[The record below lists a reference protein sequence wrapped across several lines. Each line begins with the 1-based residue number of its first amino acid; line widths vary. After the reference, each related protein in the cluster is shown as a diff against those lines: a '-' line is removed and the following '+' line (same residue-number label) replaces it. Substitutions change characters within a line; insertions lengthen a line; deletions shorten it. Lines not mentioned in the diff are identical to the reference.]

1 MSWADRVRSSLKGRL
16 LFSLSVGLGS
26 LLVLGFFLLHDLV
39 RDELYQ
45 QLDARLTSHFES
57 LVDFVIAHPGGESA
71 AEFDPEFR
79 AKAHEDF
86 FQVWDTQGQVLARS
100 DSSAGRDIAL
110 PDMPLDSTPRLYD
123 LTLPDGHRGR
133 GLAQQVLLPAD
144 DPRGSI
150 TVVMATETESLDAL
164 ETRVHWL
171 LAIVGAAIVLV
182 AAVVATIAVE
192 RSLGPVR
199 ELAALAERIDP
210 EGPPVEL
217 QTEALPAEL
226 KPVARK
232 LGSLVRRLFEVLERE
247 RRFSRNVAHELRN
260 PLAEMR
266 MLADV
271 GTMATSLD
279 EARRRLQEVGA
290 SSTELEQIVESLLA
304 LARYESGREQ
314 PQPEPVELA
323 GEVRRHLELSEK
335 TAGQR
340 SLSVQRHLPREHWV
354 LADSSLLQRLVA
366 NLTSNAIAHAPGGSL
381 VRVEING
388 DGSLVLENDAPN
400 LKPGDL
406 PRLGERFYRIDT
418 GNGMTHAGLG
428 LSLAQ
433 GIADLLGLKLEL
445 SLREDQRLVVTL
457 SGFEPL
463 PG

>member
-1 MSWADRVRSSLKGRL
+1 
-16 LFSLSVGLGS
+16 
-26 LLVLGFFLLHDLV
+26 
-39 RDELYQ
+39 
-45 QLDARLTSHFES
+45 
-57 LVDFVIAHPGGESA
+57 
-71 AEFDPEFR
+71 
-79 AKAHEDF
+79 
-86 FQVWDTQGQVLARS
+86 
-100 DSSAGRDIAL
+100 
-110 PDMPLDSTPRLYD
+110 MPLDSTPRLYD

-199 ELAALAERIDP
+199 ELAVMAERIDP

-217 QTEALPAEL
+217 QTEALPTEL